1 MSLYQEWMDLYENQT
16 KESFRKFWDEYSKS
30 ETRIYK
36 DILSRRSNVY
46 SGIIGEKAT
55 ELKVREP
62 IFMGFLDGIND
73 SLNNSVDYKSMDTSS
88 SFELDINWEK
98 LYFNMLDAHADYLY
112 ELPEWDPILSE
123 EKRKEITKEYKKSKT
138 IVKDK
143 KIGRNEPCPCGSG
156 TKYKNCCG
164 KAV

>member
-16 KESFRKFWDEYSKS
+16 KESFRKFWDEYSES
-30 ETRIYK
+30 ETRIYR
-36 DILSRRSNVY
+36 DILSGNSNIY
-46 SGIIGEKAT
+46 SGIISEKAA
-55 ELKVREP
+55 ELNVREP

-73 SLNNSVDYKSMDTSS
+73 SLNNSVDYKSMDSGS

-112 ELPEWDPILSE
+112 ELPEWDPILSV
-123 EKRKEITKEYKKSKT
+123 EKREEITKEYKKSKT
-138 IVKDK
+138 IVKGK

-156 TKYKNCCG
+156 KKYKNCCG